1 MSNEMIWLP
10 QLVTWKDEMAALKR
24 GEGDCWIG
32 LQRLATSQID
42 LLQTA
47 KLDRE
52 AQRLHAAGMIPLVRV
67 VRVALLGSSTLKHLV
82 AGVRVAGIRRGLWF
96 EVYEGD
102 YGQYLQELL
111 EPSALD
117 TFRPEI
123 VILALDAQHL
133 RALMLD
139 GVSAT
144 LDRLELCW
152 RQAKERFGA
161 SVIQQAGLPIFEDA
175 FGNQEHRLGDSPQ
188 NLLSELNG
196 QLRDAADREGVA
208 LLAVDKYVSMGGIDA
223 WHDPALWHLAKQEVH
238 PAMAPLYGDLLGRVI
253 AALQGRSAKC
263 LVLDL
268 DNTLWGGVVGDDGI
282 DGLVLGQGDA
292 AGEAYLEFQQYCLSL
307 KRRGVVLAVCSKN
320 DEVNARG
327 PFEQRSEMLL
337 KLGDFAC
344 FMANWEDKATNL
356 RRIAARLNLG
366 LDALVFVDDNP
377 AERELVRREL
387 PEVRVPEL
395 PVDPAGYV
403 RCVARAGYFEGVVLT
418 KEDRH
423 RTEQY
428 ANNAQREGLRDSATN
443 MRAYLQSLQM
453 ELAWRPFDEVG
464 LARIVQLTNKTNQFN
479 LTTIRVSEAEVRGM
493 LADPCVLSWQV
504 SLRDRFGDN
513 GTIALASGRLDAT
526 GNCAIELWLMSCRVL
541 GRGVEEAC
549 LNLIAEATVSRGGRR
564 LVGEYR
570 PTAKN
575 GMVKDL
581 FSRLGFTEL
590 DKASDGVTRW
600 ALDLESFVERKTE
613 IQVKHAE

>member
-1 MSNEMIWLP
+1 M
-10 QLVTWKDEMAALKR
+10 
-24 GEGDCWIG
+24 
-32 LQRLATSQID
+32 
-42 LLQTA
+42 
-47 KLDRE
+47 
-52 AQRLHAAGMIPLVRV
+52 
-67 VRVALLGSSTLKHLV
+67 
-82 AGVRVAGIRRGLWF
+82 
-96 EVYEGD
+96 
-102 YGQYLQELL
+102 
-111 EPSALD
+111 
-117 TFRPEI
+117 
-123 VILALDAQHL
+123 
-133 RALMLD
+133 
-139 GVSAT
+139 
-144 LDRLELCW
+144 
-152 RQAKERFGA
+152 
-161 SVIQQAGLPIFEDA
+161 
-175 FGNQEHRLGDSPQ
+175 
-188 NLLSELNG
+188 
-196 QLRDAADREGVA
+196 
-208 LLAVDKYVSMGGIDA
+208 
-223 WHDPALWHLAKQEVH
+223 
-238 PAMAPLYGDLLGRVI
+238 
-253 AALQGRSAKC
+253 
-263 LVLDL
+263 
-268 DNTLWGGVVGDDGI
+268 
-282 DGLVLGQGDA
+282 
-292 AGEAYLEFQQYCLSL
+292 
-307 KRRGVVLAVCSKN
+307 
-320 DEVNARG
+320 
-327 PFEQRSEMLL
+327 
-337 KLGDFAC
+337 
-344 FMANWEDKATNL
+344 
-356 RRIAARLNLG
+356 
-366 LDALVFVDDNP
+366 
-377 AERELVRREL
+377 
-387 PEVRVPEL
+387 
-395 PVDPAGYV
+395 
-403 RCVARAGYFEGVVLT
+403 LT